1 MIRDKS
7 SPIGSILSDEGVEP
21 NEVAELVEA
30 ETPEDMYHAVVSS
43 SFDAD
48 RLDYV
53 ERDRYMTGVGAG
65 AIDCE
70 WLMDNVRVAEIDVS
84 PPGDDGSDA
93 AYRHSFCLL
102 YKAREAART
111 FC

>member
-1 MIRDKS
+1 M
-7 SPIGSILSDEGVEP
+7 
-21 NEVAELVEA
+21 
-30 ETPEDMYHAVVSS
+30 

-53 ERDRYMTGVGAG
+53 ERDRYMTAVGAG

-84 PPGDDGSDA
+84 PAGDNGRRRLPSQFLPALQGS
-93 AYRHSFCLL
+93 
-102 YKAREAART
+102 
-111 FC
+111 